1 MKEISIDDVIMFL
14 VKNMVS
20 TEVENNEIWTDVTF
34 INAIE
39 GNVMCELHI
48 AYRDDIK
55 VVNDALEYLCAN
67 PKLFQAVKNGIV
79 KYYMKR
85 EATTLYE
92 DSTTL
97 GEKLSFL
104 SNRAED
110 IQKDLIK
117 DYTKSVK
124 SEEPH
129 NPNIDYIEF
138 LLTKLTRRDILD
150 QLAEEASEVAN
161 VGHDISMSAS
171 FIAQYAIK
179 NIRATEDTE
188 NKTPEDIKNINDQ
201 IQGNVAILNST
212 KNKALEEEC
221 GDLNMCLDLLYHLDS
236 NHPIEEFN
244 TLDNP
249 KWKRWAECLGFISF

>member
-1 MKEISIDDVIMFL
+1 MKKNNIDDIVMFL
-14 VKNMVS
+14 VNNMVNTKITKRTKG
-20 TEVENNEIWTDVTF
+20 TEVEFIDYISDHTMATLYFSLGNDIEVVHDVLEHLCTHQNIYQELKNK
-34 INAIE
+34 IN
-39 GNVMCELHI
+39 
-48 AYRDDIK
+48 
-55 VVNDALEYLCAN
+55 
-67 PKLFQAVKNGIV
+67 
-79 KYYMKR
+79 KYYDNNKDAIDLAGR
-85 EATTLYE
+85 LDTLANKTNHVKQTLTYE
-92 DSTTL
+92 YAKKVES
-97 GEKLSFL
+97 
-104 SNRAED
+104 
-110 IQKDLIK
+110 
-117 DYTKSVK
+117 Y
-124 SEEPH
+124 H
-129 NPNIDYIEF
+129 PNIDYIEF

-221 GDLNMCLDLLYHLDS
+221 GDLNMCLDLLYHLDN

-244 TLDNP
+244 TLDNS
-249 KWKRWAECLGFISF
+249 KWKRWAERLGFISF